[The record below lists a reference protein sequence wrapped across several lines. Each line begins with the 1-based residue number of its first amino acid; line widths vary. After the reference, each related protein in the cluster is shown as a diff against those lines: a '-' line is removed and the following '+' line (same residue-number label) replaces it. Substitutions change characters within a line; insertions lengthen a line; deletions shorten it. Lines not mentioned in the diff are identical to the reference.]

1 MPTGDLFGQSA
12 APGDNGAAGLPLI
25 TNPAGAACV
34 FVPGH
39 IYKPNPLH
47 IEPISKVAGPGA
59 LIDSER
65 KFLANLI
72 KHLGGDSQVKKE
84 QIPAAIVQGQTEY
97 YLLRNIDRSP
107 GATRF
112 RIGEGNW
119 FYPDFIF
126 WIIDHATEPQTQ
138 RICYIDPKGLEWG
151 ARGGWSNHKLLCF
164 TYKLV
169 EISQTFPKATLEDA
183 TPISL
188 RFKGA
193 FVSTSSYEQ
202 LKAAMAASP
211 EFQVYGDDGTP
222 VFPSLEQFGRCG
234 IFFADRTDYIRQ
246 MMAWLNGNE
255 SILEQ
260 AMARAALASGLPA
273 DQIPSDEI
281 GAFFLYE
288 LRRNAGKI
296 EPALAEIVRHSLTAS
311 SLQQAEARM
320 QLRARKELL
329 PFLSEIRGIAARLT
343 GGIANP
349 AAIADPCRTLYR
361 WILEHRQGD
370 LPGG

>member
-1 MPTGDLFGQSA
+1 V
-12 APGDNGAAGLPLI
+12 AGLPLI

-39 IYKPNPLH
+39 IYKPNPLDVTQ
-47 IEPISKVAGPGA
+47 IGKVAGPGA

-65 KFLANLI
+65 KFLASLI
-72 KHLGGDSQVKKE
+72 RHLGGDSQVLTE
-84 QIPAAIVQGQTEY
+84 QIPAAIKQGQTEY

-126 WIIDHATEPQTQ
+126 RIVYYATAPQAQ
-138 RICYIDPKGLEWG
+138 RICYIDPKGLEMG
-151 ARGGWSNHKLLCF
+151 ARGGWSNQKLLCF

-169 EISQTFPKATLEDA
+169 EISQTFPQATLEDG

-193 FVSTSSYEQ
+193 FISTSSYSQ

-211 EFQVYGDDGTP
+211 EFQVYGDDGAS
-222 VFPSLEQFGRCG
+222 VFPSVEQFGRCG
-234 IFFADRTDYIRQ
+234 IFFADRTDYIAK
-246 MMAWLNGNE
+246 MMAWLSGRE
-255 SILEQ
+255 SVLEQ
-260 AMARAALASGLPA
+260 AMARAASALGLPS
-273 DQIPSDEI
+273 DQVPSDEI

-296 EPALAEIVRHSLTAS
+296 ELALAEIVRHSLTAS
-311 SLQQAEARM
+311 SLPQVEARM

-329 PFLSEIRGIAARLT
+329 PFLSESRGLKERLV
-343 GGIANP
+343 GGIADP
-349 AAIADPCRTLYR
+349 ALISDPCRVLYR
-361 WILEHRQGD
+361 WSLEQGR
-370 LPGG
+370 GESSVR

>member
-1 MPTGDLFGQSA
+1 MPTGDLFGQSTG
-12 APGDNGAAGLPLI
+12 PGDNGVAGLPLI

-39 IYKPNPLH
+39 IYKPNPLQA
-47 IEPISKVAGPGA
+47 EPPGKVAGPGG

-65 KFLANLI
+65 KFLASLI
-72 KHLGGDSQVKKE
+72 RHLGGDSQVTKE
-84 QIPAAIVQGQTEY
+84 QIPAAIKQGQIEY

-126 WIIDHATEPQTQ
+126 WIVDHATEPQAQ
-138 RICYIDPKGLEWG
+138 RICYIDPKGLEMG

-169 EISQTFPKATLEDA
+169 EISQTFPQATLEDG

-193 FVSTSSYEQ
+193 FVSTSSYGQ
-202 LKAAMAASP
+202 LQTAMAASP
-211 EFQVYGDDGTP
+211 EFQVYGDDGAP
-222 VFPSLEQFGRCG
+222 VFPSVEQFGRCG
-234 IFFADRTDYIRQ
+234 IFFADRTDYIAR
-246 MMAWLNGNE
+246 MMAWLSGSE
-255 SILEQ
+255 SVLEQ
-260 AMARAALASGLPA
+260 AMASAASALGRST

-288 LRRNAGKI
+288 LQRNAGKI
-296 EPALAEIVRHSLTAS
+296 ELALAEIVRHSLTAS
-311 SLQQAEARM
+311 ALLQVEARM

-329 PFLSEIRGIAARLT
+329 PFLSESRGIKERLV
-343 GGIANP
+343 GGIADP
-349 AAIADPCRTLYR
+349 ALIPEPCRVLYE
-361 WILEHRQGD
+361 WSLVQGRGE
-370 LPGG
+370 PSVK